1 MKKVKN
7 RNNPVMVFALTTDT
21 MSIKKFPVDDNGKV
35 INPRFNAKT
44 FTKKAYKSYLKGKT
58 YFTYKGESYV
68 VPKLSKQQLEEFTV
82 DDLVGKIKPY
92 EELAEEDT
100 EIDNTSDT
108 QE

>member
-7 RNNPVMVFALTTDT
+7 RNSPVMVFALTTDT

-44 FTKKAYKSYLKGKT
+44 FIKKAYKSYLKGKT

-68 VPKLSKQQLEEFTV
+68 VPKLSKERLEEII
-82 DDLVGKIKPY
+82 LNNI
-92 EELAEEDT
+92 ET
-100 EIDNTSDT
+100 ESN
-108 QE
+108 E